1 MALNI
6 PQLAQDKANHALW
19 GGGGAAV
26 ARLAAHFLP
35 QYGIP
40 PAAAAM
46 AGACVVGLAK
56 EGLDWWLNRQAV
68 KRGERPPHTVDPY
81 DILATALGGVPVAL
95 VPPWI

>member
-6 PQLAQDKANHALW
+6 PQLEQDKANHYVW
-19 GGGGAAV
+19 GTVGAAA
-26 ARLAAHFLP
+26 ARLVAHMLP
-35 QYGIP
+35 QYAIP

-46 AGACVVGLAK
+46 AGSCGAGLAK

-68 KRGERPPHTVDPY
+68 ARGEVAPHTVDPY
-81 DILATALGGVPVAL
+81 DVLATAAGGIPVAL